1 MEIIEKEETRRIT
14 GPLERNESKVS
25 PLQWEGSTCK
35 TSISKYPMQV
45 LPGVSKGVHAIASM
59 MLSLQ
64 QVGNEAVQSV
74 STVYRNQGTH
84 QLWDEINLTFNSV
97 IYNDQ
102 MSTSFKESR
111 GWLAQMSDDQRSHS
125 QWEGSHLSPTDPRSI
140 LSAMAHPHLMS
151 RMTSSL
157 HMISPLW
164 PGHWLTKTQGFSP
177 SKMLE
182 KGLSVET
189 ACITLQLHNWA
200 SLAHPIWAQEH
211 ITGLPS
217 VYWVLQSPGQ
227 RVLQPIFCWVFPN
240 IVNFLFNS
248 SVLLRSHNSP
258 SIQGASALSQM
269 WALPSSSLF
278 VLYWKRHLKD

>member
-25 PLQWEGSTCK
+25 PLQWEGGTCK

-111 GWLAQMSDDQRSHS
+111 G
-125 QWEGSHLSPTDPRSI
+125 
-140 LSAMAHPHLMS
+140 
-151 RMTSSL
+151 
-157 HMISPLW
+157 
-164 PGHWLTKTQGFSP
+164 
-177 SKMLE
+177 
-182 KGLSVET
+182 
-189 ACITLQLHNWA
+189 
-200 SLAHPIWAQEH
+200 
-211 ITGLPS
+211 
-217 VYWVLQSPGQ
+217 
-227 RVLQPIFCWVFPN
+227 
-240 IVNFLFNS
+240 
-248 SVLLRSHNSP
+248 
-258 SIQGASALSQM
+258 
-269 WALPSSSLF
+269 
-278 VLYWKRHLKD
+278 

>member
-25 PLQWEGSTCK
+25 PLQWEYSTCKASK

-74 STVYRNQGTH
+74 STVYRNQGTY

-111 GWLAQMSDDQRSHS
+111 G
-125 QWEGSHLSPTDPRSI
+125 
-140 LSAMAHPHLMS
+140 
-151 RMTSSL
+151 
-157 HMISPLW
+157 
-164 PGHWLTKTQGFSP
+164 
-177 SKMLE
+177 
-182 KGLSVET
+182 
-189 ACITLQLHNWA
+189 
-200 SLAHPIWAQEH
+200 
-211 ITGLPS
+211 
-217 VYWVLQSPGQ
+217 
-227 RVLQPIFCWVFPN
+227 
-240 IVNFLFNS
+240 
-248 SVLLRSHNSP
+248 
-258 SIQGASALSQM
+258 
-269 WALPSSSLF
+269 
-278 VLYWKRHLKD
+278 

>member
-84 QLWDEINLTFNSV
+84 QPWDEINLTFNSV

-111 GWLAQMSDDQRSHS
+111 G
-125 QWEGSHLSPTDPRSI
+125 
-140 LSAMAHPHLMS
+140 
-151 RMTSSL
+151 
-157 HMISPLW
+157 
-164 PGHWLTKTQGFSP
+164 
-177 SKMLE
+177 
-182 KGLSVET
+182 
-189 ACITLQLHNWA
+189 
-200 SLAHPIWAQEH
+200 
-211 ITGLPS
+211 
-217 VYWVLQSPGQ
+217 
-227 RVLQPIFCWVFPN
+227 
-240 IVNFLFNS
+240 
-248 SVLLRSHNSP
+248 
-258 SIQGASALSQM
+258 
-269 WALPSSSLF
+269 
-278 VLYWKRHLKD
+278 